1 MELVVDGRELWLEEV
16 TIGVGLAIVVVG
28 DVDTMRLDIDDVALL
43 DGFDVGIVVL
53 GLDEGKDVPSG
64 WVEVR
69 CVKEVVLAAGE
80 EGRLDQV
87 PWECVLV
94 IAAVVVSGPAVVDAW
109 VDVEWVEV
117 SGEQSISPP
126 LVAQFSW

>member
-1 MELVVDGRELWLEEV
+1 MLEFEDIVLALDGTELVVDGRELWLEEV

-28 DVDTMRLDIDDVALL
+28 DVDTMRLDIDEVAFM
-43 DGFDVGIVVL
+43 DGVDVGIVVL

-64 WVEVR
+64 LVEVR
-69 CVKEVVLAAGE
+69 CVNEVVLAAGE

-94 IAAVVVSGPAVVDAW
+94 IAAYVVSGLVVDGA
-109 VDVEWVEV
+109 
-117 SGEQSISPP
+117 
-126 LVAQFSW
+126 